1 MTPPSW
7 REAERQVYLM
17 AKSESRLKNSIRNS
31 AFGLFAEVT
40 TLILGFF
47 VRSVFVQTLA
57 EDYLGVNGLFT
68 NILQVLSFA
77 ELGIGNAIV
86 FSLYKPIREK
96 DGERIRQYVAFY
108 KTAYRIIGTVVAV
121 LGLLLVPF
129 LDFIIVDKPNI
140 PDNLIVIYLLY
151 LANTVFSYFCVWKRT
166 FMTANQERY
175 IGTVVEQIFT
185 IIQVI
190 VQIVLLYTTHNF
202 ILYLA
207 TMIVSNQV
215 RNVIIARIC
224 SKRYPV
230 VDEKPQN
237 DLTKEEKKSIF
248 ENVKALFVYKLSGV
262 VLGST
267 DNILIQAIINFR
279 SVSLYSN
286 YSMII
291 TNFRLLA
298 NQLLNGI
305 TASVGDLNASEDNKA
320 KEEVFYRLL
329 FVSFWLYGFLC
340 VGFMSTVEHLISAW
354 LGYRFI
360 LPIGVVT
367 AIAFSFYVEGMQFA
381 GFTYRTTMG
390 LFRESVAAPVASA
403 IINVVLSIILGYK
416 MGMSGIFIATG
427 ISRLVTT
434 TWVDGYLVF
443 KKRLNKSPVKFYAT
457 YIVYFLFAA
466 GAAFLLRA
474 LLPLFEFEGWGGFI
488 KAAVITTLVYN
499 GLFAVVFGS
508 TTKVFHDVIK
518 MFLKRG
524 KKV

>member
-1 MTPPSW
+1 
-7 REAERQVYLM
+7 M

-47 VRSVFVQTLA
+47 VRSVFVKTLA

-86 FSLYKPIREK
+86 FSLYKPIRDRDK
-96 DGERIRQYVAFY
+96 ERIRQYVAFY
-108 KTAYRIIGTVVAV
+108 KSAYRIIGVTVAL
-121 LGLLLVPF
+121 LGLMLIPF
-129 LDFIIVDKPNI
+129 LDVIIVDKPNI
-140 PDNLIVIYLLY
+140 PDNLTVIYLLY

-185 IIQVI
+185 IVQVV
-190 VQIVLLYTTHNF
+190 VQIIILYTTHNF

-207 TMIVSNQV
+207 TMIVCNQV

-224 SKRYPV
+224 SHRYPV
-230 VDEKPQN
+230 VDEKPGK
-237 DLTKEEKKSIF
+237 DLTKEEKKSVF
-248 ENVKALFVYKLSGV
+248 ENVRALFVYKLSGV

-305 TASVGDLNASEDNKA
+305 TASVGDLNASEDNRA
-320 KEEVFYRLL
+320 KEDVFYRLL
-329 FVSFWLYGFLC
+329 FVSFWLYGLLC
-340 VGFMSTVEHLISAW
+340 VGFVTVSNSLIKVW
-354 LGYRFI
+354 LGENFVMPMSI
-360 LPIGVVT
+360 VA

-403 IINVVLSIILGYK
+403 IINVVLSILLGYK
-416 MGMSGIFIATG
+416 MGMAGIFVATAV
-427 ISRLVTT
+427 SRLVTT

-443 KKRLNKSPVKFYAT
+443 KKRLNKSPVKFYGRYVT
-457 YIVYFLFAA
+457 YLIFAVFTALFAEKVCFA
-466 GAAFLLRA
+466 HM
-474 LLPLFEFEGWGGFI
+474 EFEGWLGVICKIGVCFI
-488 KAAVITTLVYN
+488 VYN
-499 GLFAVVFGS
+499 LCFLVVFGK
-508 TTKVFHDVIK
+508 TKVFRSVIN
-518 MFLKRG
+518 MFVKRG

>member
-1 MTPPSW
+1 
-7 REAERQVYLM
+7 M
-17 AKSESRLKNSIRNS
+17 AKSNSRLKNSIRNS

-47 VRSVFVQTLA
+47 VRSVFVNTLA

-96 DGERIRQYVAFY
+96 DSVRIRQYVAFY
-108 KTAYRIIGTVVAV
+108 KSAYRIIGAIVAV
-121 LGLLLVPF
+121 LGLMLIPF
-129 LDFIIVDKPNI
+129 LNVIIVDKPNI
-140 PDNLIVIYLLY
+140 PDNLVVIYLLY

-190 VQIVLLYTTHNF
+190 LQIVLLYTTHNF

-207 TMIVSNQV
+207 TMIVCNQV

-224 SKRYPV
+224 SHRYPV
-230 VDEKPQN
+230 VNEKPEV
-237 DLTKEEKKSIF
+237 DLTKDEKKSIF
-248 ENVKALFVYKLSGV
+248 DNVKALLVYKLSGV

-286 YSMII
+286 YSMVI

-305 TASVGDLNASEDNKA
+305 TASVGDLNASDDNKA
-320 KEEVFYRLL
+320 KEDVFFKLL

-340 VGFMSTVEHLISAW
+340 VGFTATVNSLIDAW
-354 LGYRFI
+354 LGFKFE
-360 LPIGVVT
+360 LPVGIVM
-367 AIAFSFYVEGMQFA
+367 AIAFSFFVEGMQFA

-390 LFRESVAAPVASA
+390 LFKESVAAPVASA
-403 IINVVLSIILGYK
+403 IINVVLSVILGYK
-416 MGMSGIFIATG
+416 LGMAGIFIATG
-427 ISRLVTT
+427 VSRLVTT

-443 KKRLNKSPVKFYAT
+443 KKRLNKAPWKFYGA
-457 YIVYFLFAA
+457 YAVYFLFTA
-466 GAAFLLRA
+466 GVALL
-474 LLPLFEFEGWGGFI
+474 LQMFLPLFAFEGWTGFI
-488 KAAVITTLVYN
+488 KQVIICAVVYN
-499 GLFAVVFGS
+499 GLFVLVFGT
-508 TTKVFHDVIK
+508 TTKVFYDVLK

>member
-1 MTPPSW
+1 
-7 REAERQVYLM
+7 M
-17 AKSESRLKNSIRNS
+17 AKSNSRLKNSIRNS

-40 TLILGFF
+40 TLILGFL
-47 VRSVFVQTLA
+47 VRSVFVKTLA

-86 FSLYKPIREK
+86 FSLYKPIRDK
-96 DGERIRQYVAFY
+96 DHDKIKQYVYFY
-108 KTAYRIIGTVVAV
+108 KSAYRIIGVVVLA

-129 LDFIIVDKPNI
+129 LNVIIVDKPNI
-140 PDNLIVIYLLY
+140 PDNLTIIYLLY
-151 LANTVFSYFCVWKRT
+151 LANTVLSYFMVWKRT

-190 VQIVLLYTTHNF
+190 VQIVILYTTHNF

-215 RNVIIARIC
+215 RNVIIAKIC

-230 VDEKPQN
+230 VNEKPSIQ
-237 DLTKEEKKSIF
+237 LTKTEQKSIF

-320 KEEVFYRLL
+320 KEDVFFKLL
-329 FVSFWLYGFLC
+329 FVSFWLYSFLC
-340 VGFMSTVEHLISAW
+340 VGFVCTVEYLISAW
-354 LGYRFI
+354 LGYHFT
-360 LPIGVVT
+360 LQAEVVM

-390 LFRESVAAPVASA
+390 LFRESVVAPVVSA
-403 IINVVLSIILGYK
+403 IINIVLSIVLGYS
-416 MGMSGIFIATG
+416 MGMSGVFIATG

-443 KKRLNKSPVKFYAT
+443 RKRLNKSPIKFFVT
-457 YIVYFLFAA
+457 YVMYFLFAA
-466 GAAFLLRA
+466 VMAIVLQTTLG
-474 LLPLFEFEGWGGFI
+474 LFDFYGWMGFI
-488 KAAVITTLVYN
+488 KAALIVALVYN
-499 GLFAVVFGS
+499 IVFVFIFGT
-508 TTKVFHDVIK
+508 TTKVFHDVLK
-518 MFLKRG
+518 MFFKRG
-524 KKV
+524 KRI

>member
-1 MTPPSW
+1 
-7 REAERQVYLM
+7 M

-31 AFGLFAEVT
+31 AVGLFAEVT

-96 DGERIRQYVAFY
+96 DSERIRQYVAFY
-108 KTAYRIIGTVVAV
+108 KSAYRIIGAVVAV

-129 LDFIIVDKPNI
+129 LNVIIVDKPDI
-140 PDNLIVIYLLY
+140 PDNLVIIYLLY

-185 IIQVI
+185 ILQVI

-207 TMIVSNQV
+207 TMIVCNQV
-215 RNVIIARIC
+215 RNLIIARIC

-230 VDEKPQN
+230 VNEKPCE

-286 YSMII
+286 YSMLI

-305 TASVGDLNASEDNKA
+305 TASVGDLNASDDNKA
-320 KEEVFYRLL
+320 KENVFYRLL

-340 VGFMSTVEHLISAW
+340 VGFVSTVNSLISAW
-354 LGYRFI
+354 LGYKFT
-360 LPIGVVT
+360 LPVATVM

-390 LFRESVAAPVASA
+390 LFKESVAAPALSA
-403 IINVVLSIILGYK
+403 IINIVLSVILGYK
-416 MGMSGIFIATG
+416 LGMSGIFIATG
-427 ISRLVTT
+427 VSRLITT

-443 KKRLNKSPVKFYAT
+443 KKRLNKSPVRFYVT
-457 YIVYFLFAA
+457 YVAYFLFAIITA
-466 GAAFLLRA
+466 IILQAVLAR
-474 LLPLFEFEGWGGFI
+474 FELEGWIGFI
-488 KAAVITTLVYN
+488 KAVGITAVVYN
-499 GLFAVVFGS
+499 VLFIFVFGT
-508 TTKVFHDVIK
+508 TTKVFYDVLN
-518 MFLKRG
+518 MFFKRG

>member
-1 MTPPSW
+1 
-7 REAERQVYLM
+7 M

-47 VRSVFVQTLA
+47 VRSVFVKTLA

-108 KTAYRIIGTVVAV
+108 RTAYRIIGVTVAA
-121 LGLLLVPF
+121 LGLLLIPF
-129 LDFIIVDKPNI
+129 LNLIIVDKPDI

-207 TMIVSNQV
+207 TMIVSNQI

-224 SKRYPV
+224 SRRYPV
-230 VDEKPQN
+230 VDEKPKE

-286 YSMII
+286 YSMLI

-305 TASVGDLNASEDNKA
+305 TASVGDLNASEDDKA
-320 KEEVFYRLL
+320 KEDVFYRLL

-340 VGFMSTVEHLISAW
+340 VGFASTAESLIAAW
-354 LGYRFI
+354 LGDRFA
-360 LPIGVVT
+360 LPVGVVM

-390 LFRESVAAPVASA
+390 LFRESVAAPVAGA
-403 IINVVLSIILGYK
+403 VINIALSIILGYK
-416 MGMSGIFIATG
+416 LGMAGIFVATG
-427 ISRLVTT
+427 ISRLATT

-443 KKRLNKSPVKFYAT
+443 KKRLNKSPLKFYVT
-457 YIVYFLFAA
+457 YIAYFMFAA
-466 GAAFLLRA
+466 GVTIIMQL
-474 LLPLFEFEGWGGFI
+474 LLPHFNFEGWGGFI
-488 KAAVITTLVYN
+488 KAVIVCTIVYN
-499 GLFAVVFGS
+499 GLFALVFGT
-508 TTKVFHDVIK
+508 TTKVFYDVIN

-524 KKV
+524 KRV

>member
-1 MTPPSW
+1 
-7 REAERQVYLM
+7 M
-17 AKSESRLKNSIRNS
+17 AKSNSRLKNSIRNS

-47 VRSVFVQTLA
+47 VRSVFVKTLA
-57 EDYLGVNGLFT
+57 EDYLGVNGIFT

-96 DGERIRQYVAFY
+96 DGERIKQYVTFY
-108 KTAYRIIGTVVAV
+108 KYAYRVIGIVVAV

-129 LDFIIVDKPNI
+129 LNIIIVDKPDI
-140 PDNLIVIYLLY
+140 PDNLIIIYLLY
-151 LANTVFSYFCVWKRT
+151 LANTVLSYFCVWKRT

-190 VQIVLLYTTHNF
+190 VQIVILYTTHNF
-202 ILYLA
+202 IFYLA
-207 TMIVSNQV
+207 TMIVCNQV
-215 RNVIIARIC
+215 RNLIIAGIC

-230 VDEKPQN
+230 VNEKPKQ

-262 VLGST
+262 ALGST

-305 TASVGDLNASEDNKA
+305 TASVGDLNASDDNKA
-320 KEEVFYRLL
+320 KEDVFFKLL
-329 FVSFWLYGFLC
+329 FISSWLYGLLC
-340 VGFMSTVEHLISAW
+340 VGFITVANTLIEVW
-354 LGYRFI
+354 LGGNFVM
-360 LPIGVVT
+360 PIEVVA

-390 LFRESVAAPVASA
+390 LFKESVTAPVASA
-403 IINVVLSIILGYK
+403 IINIALSIVLGYA
-416 MGMSGIFIATG
+416 MGITGIFIATG
-427 ISRLVTT
+427 VSRLATT

-443 KKRLNKSPVKFYAT
+443 KKRLNKSPVKFYGM
-457 YIVYFLFAA
+457 YLVYFAFAV
-466 GAAFLLRA
+466 FVA
-474 LLPLFEFEGWGGFI
+474 LTTEYIYFRPFEFSGWLG
-488 KAAVITTLVYN
+488 VILKIAICFLIYN
-499 GLFAVVFGS
+499 LKFVFFFGH
-508 TTKVFHDVIK
+508 TKVFKSVIK
-518 MFLKRG
+518 MFFKRG
-524 KKV
+524 KRV

>member
-1 MTPPSW
+1 
-7 REAERQVYLM
+7 M

-40 TLILGFF
+40 TLILGFI
-47 VRSVFVQTLA
+47 VRSVFVKCLA

-86 FSLYKPIREK
+86 FSLYKPIRDK
-96 DGERIRQYVAFY
+96 DSLRIRQYVYFY
-108 KTAYRIIGTVVAV
+108 KSAYKIIGFIVAI
-121 LGLLLVPF
+121 LGLALVPF
-129 LDFIIVDKPNI
+129 LNVIIVDKPDI
-140 PDNLIVIYLLY
+140 PDNLIIIYLLY
-151 LANTVFSYFCVWKRT
+151 LANTVLSYFLVWKRT

-185 IIQVI
+185 IVQVI

-207 TMIVSNQV
+207 TMIVCNQV
-215 RNVIIARIC
+215 RNVIISHIC

-230 VDEKPQN
+230 VNEKPQVE
-237 DLTKEEKKSIF
+237 LTKDEKKSIF
-248 ENVKALFVYKLSGV
+248 DNVKALMVYKLSGV

-286 YSMII
+286 YSMLI

-305 TASVGDLNASEDNKA
+305 TASVGDLNASEDNNA
-320 KEEVFYRLL
+320 KEDVFFKLL
-329 FVSFWLYGFLC
+329 FVSFWLYGLLC
-340 VGFMSTVEHLISAW
+340 VGFAVTANSLIAAW
-354 LGYRFI
+354 LGDKFNLSWSI
-360 LPIGVVT
+360 VM

-390 LFRESVAAPVASA
+390 LFKESVAAPVVSA
-403 IINVVLSIILGYK
+403 IINIILSIVLGYK
-416 MGMSGIFIATG
+416 MGMAGIFIATG
-427 ISRLVTT
+427 VSRLVTT

-443 KKRLNKSPVKFYAT
+443 KKRLGKSPVRFYAT
-457 YIVYFLFAA
+457 YVAYFLFAA
-466 GAAFLLRA
+466 VVAVLLQA
-474 LLPLFEFEGWGGFI
+474 VLTLFDLYGWIGFI
-488 KAAVITTLVYN
+488 KAVLITAIVYN
-499 GLFAVVFGS
+499 GLFVLVFAA
-508 TTKVFHDVIK
+508 TRVFRDVLK
-518 MFLKRG
+518 MFFKRG
-524 KKV
+524 RRI

>member
-1 MTPPSW
+1 
-7 REAERQVYLM
+7 M

-96 DGERIRQYVAFY
+96 DSERIRQYVAFY
-108 KTAYRIIGTVVAV
+108 KSAYRIIGAVVAV

-129 LDFIIVDKPNI
+129 LNVIIVDKPDI
-140 PDNLIVIYLLY
+140 PDNLVIIYLLY

-185 IIQVI
+185 IVQVV

-207 TMIVSNQV
+207 TMIVCNQV
-215 RNVIIARIC
+215 RNLIIARIC

-230 VDEKPQN
+230 VNEKPCE

-286 YSMII
+286 YSMLI

-305 TASVGDLNASEDNKA
+305 TASVGDLNASDDNKA
-320 KEEVFYRLL
+320 KENVFYKLL

-340 VGFMSTVEHLISAW
+340 VGFVSTVNSLISAW
-354 LGYRFI
+354 LGYKFT
-360 LPIGVVT
+360 LPVATVM

-390 LFRESVAAPVASA
+390 LFKESVAAPVASA
-403 IINVVLSIILGYK
+403 IINIALSVILGYK
-416 MGMSGIFIATG
+416 LGMSGIFVATG
-427 ISRLVTT
+427 VSRLITT

-443 KKRLNKSPVKFYAT
+443 KKRLNKSPVRFYVT
-457 YIVYFLFAA
+457 YVAYFLFAIITA
-466 GAAFLLRA
+466 IILQAVLAR
-474 LLPLFEFEGWGGFI
+474 FELEGWIGFI
-488 KAAVITTLVYN
+488 KAVGITAVVYN
-499 GLFAVVFGS
+499 VLFIFVFGT
-508 TTKVFHDVIK
+508 TTKVFYDVLN
-518 MFLKRG
+518 MFFKRG

>member
-1 MTPPSW
+1 
-7 REAERQVYLM
+7 M

-47 VRSVFVQTLA
+47 VRSVFVKTLA
-57 EDYLGVNGLFT
+57 EDYLGVNGIFT

-96 DGERIRQYVAFY
+96 DSERIRQFVYFY
-108 KTAYRIIGTVVAV
+108 KSAYRVIGLIVAI
-121 LGLLLVPF
+121 LGLALVPF
-129 LDFIIVDKPNI
+129 LNIIIVDKPDV
-140 PDNLIVIYLLY
+140 PDNLTVIYLLY
-151 LANTVFSYFCVWKRT
+151 LANTVFSYFLVWKRT

-185 IIQVI
+185 VIQVI

-215 RNVIIARIC
+215 RNIIISKIC
-224 SKRYPV
+224 SHRYSV
-230 VDEKPQN
+230 VNQKPAVE
-237 DLTKEEKKSIF
+237 LTKEEKKSIF

-286 YSMII
+286 YSMLI

-305 TASVGDLNASEDNKA
+305 TASVGDLNASDDDKA
-320 KEEVFYRLL
+320 KEDVFYRLL

-340 VGFMSTVEHLISAW
+340 VGFASTAQSLISAW
-354 LGYRFI
+354 LGYRFT
-360 LPIGVVT
+360 LPVGIVM

-390 LFRESVAAPVASA
+390 LFRESIAAPVASA
-403 IINVVLSIILGYK
+403 VINIALSIILGYRI
-416 MGMSGIFIATG
+416 GMAGIFIATG
-427 ISRLVTT
+427 VSRLVTT

-443 KKRLNKSPVKFYAT
+443 KKRLDKSPLKFYVT
-457 YIVYFLFAA
+457 YIAYFLFAT
-466 GAAFLLRA
+466 GVA
-474 LLPLFEFEGWGGFI
+474 LILQTVLPLFDFEGWTGFFAEVLI
-488 KAAVITTLVYN
+488 CTVVYN
-499 GLFAVVFGS
+499 GLFVVVFGT
-508 TTKVFHDVIK
+508 TTKVFYDVIN

>member
-1 MTPPSW
+1 
-7 REAERQVYLM
+7 M

-47 VRSVFVQTLA
+47 VRSVFVKTLA

-96 DGERIRQYVAFY
+96 DSARIRQYVYFY
-108 KTAYRIIGTVVAV
+108 KQAYRIIGAIV
-121 LGLLLVPF
+121 LAFGLLLVPF
-129 LDFIIVDKPNI
+129 LNVIIVDKPNI
-140 PDNLIVIYLLY
+140 PDNLVVIYLLY

-190 VQIVLLYTTHNF
+190 VQIVLLHTTHNF

-207 TMIVSNQV
+207 TMIVCNQV
-215 RNVIIARIC
+215 RNLIIARIC

-230 VDEKPQN
+230 VNEKPEV

-248 ENVKALFVYKLSGV
+248 SNVKALFVYKLSGV

-286 YSMII
+286 YSMLI

-305 TASVGDLNASEDNKA
+305 TASVGDLNASDDNKA
-320 KEEVFYRLL
+320 KENVFYRLL

-340 VGFMSTVEHLISAW
+340 VGFVSSVEYLINAW
-354 LGYRFI
+354 LGYNFS
-360 LPIGVVT
+360 LPIGTVM

-390 LFRESVAAPVASA
+390 LFKESVVAPVASA
-403 IINVVLSIILGYK
+403 VINIILSIILGYK

-443 KKRLNKSPVKFYAT
+443 KKRLDKSPLRFYTT
-457 YIVYFLFAA
+457 YITYFLFAA
-466 GAAFLLRA
+466 GVTIVLQTF
-474 LLPLFEFEGWGGFI
+474 LPLFDFEGWTGFF
-488 KAAVITTLVYN
+488 KAVVITAVVYN
-499 GLFAVVFGS
+499 VLFVFVFGT
-508 TTKVFHDVIK
+508 TTKVFYDVLN

>member
-1 MTPPSW
+1 
-7 REAERQVYLM
+7 M
-17 AKSESRLKNSIRNS
+17 AKSNSRLKNSIRNS

-47 VRSVFVQTLA
+47 VRSVFVKTLA

-96 DGERIRQYVAFY
+96 DRERIRQYVAFY
-108 KTAYRIIGTVVAV
+108 KYAYRIIGAVVAV

-129 LDFIIVDKPNI
+129 LNVIIVDKPDI
-140 PDNLIVIYLLY
+140 PDNLIIIYLLY

-185 IIQVI
+185 IIQVV

-224 SKRYPV
+224 SKRYPIV
-230 VDEKPQN
+230 NEKPRE

-305 TASVGDLNASEDNKA
+305 TASVGDLNASDDNKA
-320 KEEVFYRLL
+320 KEDVFFKLL
-329 FVSFWLYGFLC
+329 FVSFWLYSFLC
-340 VGFMSTVEHLISAW
+340 VGFVSTADSLISAW
-354 LGYRFI
+354 LGYKFT
-360 LPIGVVT
+360 LPIGTVM

-390 LFRESVAAPVASA
+390 LFKESVAAPVLSA
-403 IINVVLSIILGYK
+403 VINIVLSIILGYK

-443 KKRLNKSPVKFYAT
+443 KRRLNKSPLKFFVT
-457 YIVYFLFAA
+457 YVLYFLFAA
-466 GAAFLLRA
+466 VMTIILQTFLS
-474 LLPLFEFEGWGGFI
+474 LFDFEGWMGFL
-488 KAAVITTLVYN
+488 KAVVITAVVYN
-499 GLFAVVFGS
+499 VLFVLVFGA
-508 TTKVFHDVIK
+508 TTKVFYDVLN

>member
-1 MTPPSW
+1 
-7 REAERQVYLM
+7 M
-17 AKSESRLKNSIRNS
+17 AKSTSRLKNSIRNS

-40 TLILGFF
+40 TLILGFV
-47 VRSVFVQTLA
+47 VRSVFVKTLA

-96 DGERIRQYVAFY
+96 DSVKIRQYVSFY
-108 KTAYRIIGTVVAV
+108 KSAYRIIGAVVAT
-121 LGLLLVPF
+121 LGLMLVPF
-129 LDFIIVDKPNI
+129 LNVIIVDKPNI
-140 PDNLIVIYLLY
+140 PDNLTVIYLLY
-151 LANTVFSYFCVWKRT
+151 LANTVFSYFLVWKRT

-190 VQIVLLYTTHNF
+190 VQIILLYTTHNF

-215 RNVIIARIC
+215 RNIIISYIC

-230 VDEKPQN
+230 VNEKPEV
-237 DLTKEEKKSIF
+237 DLTDNEKRSVF
-248 ENVKALFVYKLSGV
+248 ENVKALLVYKLSGV

-267 DNILIQAIINFR
+267 DNILLQAIINFR

-291 TNFRLLA
+291 TAFRTLA

-305 TASVGDLNASEDNKA
+305 TASVGDLNAGSDNKA
-320 KEEVFYRLL
+320 KENVFYKLL
-329 FVSFWLYGFLC
+329 FVSFWLYGLLS
-340 VGFMSTVEHLISAW
+340 VGFYVAVNSLISVW
-354 LGYRFI
+354 LGNGFVI
-360 LPIGVVT
+360 PMGVVA

-390 LFRESVAAPVASA
+390 LFKENVIAPLISA
-403 IINVVLSIILGYK
+403 VLNIILSIILGFK
-416 MGMSGIFIATG
+416 MGMAGIFIATG
-427 ISRLVTT
+427 ISRLATT

-443 KKRLNKSPVKFYAT
+443 KHRLNKPPFKFYGM
-457 YIVYFLFAA
+457 YILFMA
-466 GAAFLLRA
+466 
-474 LLPLFEFEGWGGFI
+474 
-488 KAAVITTLVYN
+488 
-499 GLFAVVFGS
+499 FAVCASVILQFALSFIAFTGWMGLIIKIVICFAGYNLLFVIFFGS
-508 TTKVFHDVIK
+508 TKIFREVVN
-518 MFLKRG
+518 MFFKKG
-524 KKV
+524 K

>member
-1 MTPPSW
+1 
-7 REAERQVYLM
+7 M

-47 VRSVFVQTLA
+47 VRSVFVKTLA
-57 EDYLGVNGLFT
+57 EDYLGVNGIFT

-96 DGERIRQYVAFY
+96 DSVRIKQYVAFY
-108 KTAYRIIGTVVAV
+108 KSAYRIIGAVVAI
-121 LGLLLVPF
+121 LGLLLIPF
-129 LDFIIVDKPNI
+129 LNVIIVDKPDI

-185 IIQVI
+185 IIQVV

-207 TMIVSNQV
+207 TMIVCNQI

-224 SKRYPV
+224 SKRYPIV
-230 VDEKPQN
+230 NEKPEE

-286 YSMII
+286 YSMLI
-291 TNFRLLA
+291 TNFRMLA

-305 TASVGDLNASEDNKA
+305 TASVGDLNASNDNKA
-320 KEEVFYRLL
+320 KENVFFRLL

-340 VGFMSTVEHLISAW
+340 VGFTSTVNSLISAW
-354 LGYRFI
+354 LGERFVMP
-360 LPIGVVT
+360 LGVVM

-403 IINVVLSIILGYK
+403 IINIVLSIILGYT
-416 MGMSGIFIATG
+416 MGMAGIFIATG
-427 ISRLVTT
+427 ISRLATT

-443 KKRLNKSPVKFYAT
+443 KKRLNKSPLKFYAA
-457 YIVYFLFAA
+457 YIAYFMFAA
-466 GAAFLLRA
+466 GVALLLQA
-474 LLPLFEFEGWGGFI
+474 LLPLLNFEGWIGFI
-488 KAAVITTLVYN
+488 LEVIICALVYN
-499 GLFAVVFGS
+499 GLFVIVFGT
-508 TTKVFHDVIK
+508 TTKVFSDVLN
-518 MFLKRG
+518 MFIKRG

>member
-1 MTPPSW
+1 
-7 REAERQVYLM
+7 M
-17 AKSESRLKNSIRNS
+17 AKSNSRLKNSIRNS

-47 VRSVFVQTLA
+47 VRSVFVKTLA

-96 DGERIRQYVAFY
+96 DSERIRQYVAFY
-108 KTAYRIIGTVVAV
+108 KSAYRIIGAVVAV

-129 LDFIIVDKPNI
+129 LNVIIVDKPQI
-140 PDNLIVIYLLY
+140 PDNLIIIYLLY

-175 IGTVVEQIFT
+175 IGTIVEQIFT
-185 IIQVI
+185 ILQVI

-230 VDEKPQN
+230 VDEKPCE

-286 YSMII
+286 YSMLI

-305 TASVGDLNASEDNKA
+305 TASVGDLNASDDNKA
-320 KEEVFYRLL
+320 KEKVFYRLL

-340 VGFMSTVEHLISAW
+340 VGFVSTVNSLISAW
-354 LGYRFI
+354 LGYKFT
-360 LPIGVVT
+360 LPVATVM
-367 AIAFSFYVEGMQFA
+367 AITFSFYVEGMQFA

-390 LFRESVAAPVASA
+390 LFKESVAAPVASA
-403 IINVVLSIILGYK
+403 VINIVLSIVLGYK
-416 MGMSGIFIATG
+416 MGMAGIFVATG

-443 KKRLNKSPVKFYAT
+443 KKRLNKSPVRFYLT
-457 YIVYFLFAA
+457 YVAYFLFATITA
-466 GAAFLLRA
+466 IILQPVLNLFDLGGWIGFVKAVGITAAIYNV
-474 LLPLFEFEGWGGFI
+474 LF
-488 KAAVITTLVYN
+488 VM
-499 GLFAVVFGS
+499 VFGT
-508 TTKVFHDVIK
+508 TTKVFYEVIS

>member
-1 MTPPSW
+1 
-7 REAERQVYLM
+7 M

-96 DGERIRQYVAFY
+96 DSERIRQYVAFY
-108 KTAYRIIGTVVAV
+108 KSAYRIIGAVVAV

-129 LDFIIVDKPNI
+129 LNVIIVDKPDI
-140 PDNLIVIYLLY
+140 PDNLVIIYLLY

-185 IIQVI
+185 ILQVI

-207 TMIVSNQV
+207 TMIVCNQV
-215 RNVIIARIC
+215 RNLIIARIC

-230 VDEKPQN
+230 VNEKPCE

-286 YSMII
+286 YSMLI

-305 TASVGDLNASEDNKA
+305 TASVGDLNASDDNKA
-320 KEEVFYRLL
+320 KENVFYRLL

-340 VGFMSTVEHLISAW
+340 VGFVSTVNSLISAW
-354 LGYRFI
+354 LGYKFT
-360 LPIGVVT
+360 LPVATVM

-390 LFRESVAAPVASA
+390 LFKESVAAPALSA
-403 IINVVLSIILGYK
+403 IINIVLSVILGYK
-416 MGMSGIFIATG
+416 LGMSGIFIATG
-427 ISRLVTT
+427 VSRLITT

-443 KKRLNKSPVKFYAT
+443 KKRLNKSPVRFYVT
-457 YIVYFLFAA
+457 YVAYFLFAIITA
-466 GAAFLLRA
+466 IILQAVLAR
-474 LLPLFEFEGWGGFI
+474 FELEGWIGFI
-488 KAAVITTLVYN
+488 KAVGITAVVYN
-499 GLFAVVFGS
+499 VLFIFVFGT
-508 TTKVFHDVIK
+508 TTKVFYDVLN
-518 MFLKRG
+518 MFFKRG

>member
-1 MTPPSW
+1 
-7 REAERQVYLM
+7 M

-96 DGERIRQYVAFY
+96 DSERIRQYVAFY
-108 KTAYRIIGTVVAV
+108 KSAYRIIGAVVAV

-129 LDFIIVDKPNI
+129 LNVIIVDKPDI
-140 PDNLIVIYLLY
+140 PDNLVIIYLLY

-185 IIQVI
+185 IVQVI

-207 TMIVSNQV
+207 TMIVCNQV
-215 RNVIIARIC
+215 RNLIIARIC

-230 VDEKPQN
+230 VNEKPCE

-286 YSMII
+286 YSMLI

-305 TASVGDLNASEDNKA
+305 TASVGDLNASDDNKA
-320 KEEVFYRLL
+320 KENVFYKLL

-340 VGFMSTVEHLISAW
+340 VGFVSTVNSLISAW
-354 LGYRFI
+354 LGYKFT
-360 LPIGVVT
+360 LPVATVM

-390 LFRESVAAPVASA
+390 LFKESVAAPALSA
-403 IINVVLSIILGYK
+403 IINIALSVILGYK
-416 MGMSGIFIATG
+416 MGMSGIFVATG
-427 ISRLVTT
+427 VSRLITT

-443 KKRLNKSPVKFYAT
+443 KKRLNKSPVRFYVT
-457 YIVYFLFAA
+457 YVAYFLFAIITA
-466 GAAFLLRA
+466 IILQAVLTRFDL
-474 LLPLFEFEGWGGFI
+474 EGWIGFI
-488 KAAVITTLVYN
+488 KAVGITAVVYN
-499 GLFAVVFGS
+499 VLFIFVFGT
-508 TTKVFHDVIK
+508 TTKVFYDVLN
-518 MFLKRG
+518 MFFKRG

>member
-1 MTPPSW
+1 
-7 REAERQVYLM
+7 M

-40 TLILGFF
+40 TLILGFI
-47 VRSVFVQTLA
+47 VRSVFVSTLK

-96 DGERIRQYVAFY
+96 DTDKIRQYVSFY
-108 KTAYRIIGTVVAV
+108 KTTYRIIGAVVAV
-121 LGLLLVPF
+121 LGLALIPF
-129 LDFIIVDKPNI
+129 LNVIIVDKPDI
-140 PDNLIVIYLLY
+140 PDNLVIIYFLY
-151 LANTVFSYFCVWKRT
+151 LANTVLSYFSVWKRT

-190 VQIVLLYTTHNF
+190 VQIILLKITHNF

-207 TMIVSNQV
+207 TMIICNQV
-215 RNVIIARIC
+215 RNIVIAYIC
-224 SKRYPV
+224 SRRYPV
-230 VDEKPQN
+230 VNEKPGQ

-248 ENVKALFVYKLSGV
+248 DNVKALLVYKLSGV
-262 VLGST
+262 MLGST

-286 YSMII
+286 YSMI
-291 TNFRLLA
+291 TVAFRTLA

-305 TASVGDLNASEDNKA
+305 TASVGDLNAGDDNKA
-320 KEEVFYRLL
+320 KENVFFKLL
-329 FVSFWLYGFLC
+329 FVSFWLYGLLY
-340 VGFMSTVEHLISAW
+340 VGFTSTVNSLIGVW
-354 LGYRFI
+354 LGNDFT
-360 LPIGVVT
+360 LPTDIVL

-390 LFRESVAAPVASA
+390 LFRESVAAPVISA
-403 IINVVLSIILGYK
+403 VLNIVLSVMLGYK
-416 MGMSGIFIATG
+416 MGMSGIFIATAV
-427 ISRLVTT
+427 SRLATT

-443 KKRLNKSPVKFYAT
+443 KKRLNKSPIKFFG
-457 YIVYFLFAA
+457 VYVFYLAFTVTSAYFIQSVLLFVEIEGWIGLMVQIGITFAMYNLLFAFVF
-466 GAAFLLRA
+466 G
-474 LLPLFEFEGWGGFI
+474 
-488 KAAVITTLVYN
+488 ITTD
-499 GLFAVVFGS
+499 VFWE
-508 TTKVFHDVIK
+508 VIN
-518 MFLKRG
+518 MFFRRRSRND
-524 KKV
+524 

>member
-1 MTPPSW
+1 
-7 REAERQVYLM
+7 M
-17 AKSESRLKNSIRNS
+17 AKSSSRLKNSIRNS

-47 VRSVFVQTLA
+47 VRSVFVKTLA

-86 FSLYKPIREK
+86 FSLYKPIREQNTAQ
-96 DGERIRQYVAFY
+96 IRQYVDFY
-108 KTAYRIIGTVVAV
+108 KSAYRIIGAVVAV
-121 LGLLLVPF
+121 LGLMLVPF
-129 LDFIIVDKPNI
+129 LNVIIVDKPDI
-140 PDNLIVIYLLY
+140 PDNLIIIYLLY
-151 LANTVFSYFCVWKRT
+151 LLNTVLSYFCVWKRT

-185 IIQVI
+185 IVQVI

-207 TMIVSNQV
+207 TMIVCNQV
-215 RNVIIARIC
+215 RNLIIARIC
-224 SKRYPV
+224 SLRYPV
-230 VDEKPQN
+230 VNEKPEVG
-237 DLTKEEKKSIF
+237 LTKDEKKSVF

-305 TASVGDLNASEDNKA
+305 TASVGDLNASDDDKA
-320 KEEVFYRLL
+320 KEDVFFRLL

-340 VGFMSTVEHLISAW
+340 VGFASSANSLIGAW
-354 LGYRFI
+354 LGASFE
-360 LPIGVVT
+360 LPIGIIM

-390 LFRESVAAPVASA
+390 LFRESVAAPIASA
-403 IINVVLSIILGYK
+403 VINVVLSIVLGYK

-427 ISRLVTT
+427 ISRLATT

-443 KKRLNKSPVKFYAT
+443 KKRLNKSPLKFYVT
-457 YIVYFLFAA
+457 YAFYFVFAV
-466 GAAFLLRA
+466 GVTIILQAF
-474 LLPLFEFEGWGGFI
+474 LPLFDFEGWMGFF
-488 KAAVITTLVYN
+488 KVVVITALVYN
-499 GLFAVVFGS
+499 GLFVLAFGT
-508 TTKVFHDVIK
+508 TTKVFGDVLN
-518 MFLKRG
+518 MFFKRG
-524 KKV
+524 KKL